1 LTLSQFGEEFKNV
14 IPNVMGKSKSKPIM
28 MGGGGFN
35 RNTFG
40 HQALTPIYIPTYP
53 MKNGMVVSED
63 DFEFA
68 MSK

>member
-1 LTLSQFGEEFKNV
+1 
-14 IPNVMGKSKSKPIM
+14 MGKSKSKPIM

-53 MKNGMVVSED
+53 MKNGIVVSED